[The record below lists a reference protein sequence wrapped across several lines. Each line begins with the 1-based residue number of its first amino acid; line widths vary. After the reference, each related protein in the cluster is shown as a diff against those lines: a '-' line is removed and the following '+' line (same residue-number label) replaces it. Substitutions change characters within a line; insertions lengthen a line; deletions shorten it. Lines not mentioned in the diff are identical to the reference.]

1 MKKAAV
7 FVSAA
12 ALAAAA
18 FTVPQAGAATHQG
31 GLHFGALQFDGP
43 GADLPR
49 TNAKLNAEFVDLH
62 NNSRTPV
69 VLTGYTVKTASG
81 FTYKFGSFKLGAYAT
96 VRLHN
101 GQGGNTAKHVYRKK
115 DNYWFNNSSGS
126 VTLYASNGVKK
137 DSCSWRA
144 NGRGYTTCH

>member
-1 MKKAAV
+1 MKKTATFAA
-7 FVSAA
+7 AA
-12 ALAAAA
+12 ALAAVALAA
-18 FTVPQAGAATHQG
+18 PQATAATHQG

-43 GADLPR
+43 GPDLPR

-69 VLTGYTVKTASG
+69 TLTGYTVRTASG
-81 FTYKFGSFKLGAYAT
+81 FVYKFGSFKLGAYQS

-101 GQGGNTAKHVYRKK
+101 GQGGNTAKHVYRKL
-115 DNYWFNNSSGS
+115 NNFWFNNSGGS
-126 VTLYASNGVKK
+126 VTLTAANGVKK
-137 DSCSWRA
+137 DACSWRA